1 MGENKNNTDKDQ
13 REEVN
18 KNEKA
23 SKEAVEKREEA
34 LREEAL
40 KKAAQIEQEKLKSLE
55 KKEAKKEE
63 AVEQSK
69 EAVKEGAKGLWQS
82 TKKFFHELL
91 DFREDTDRDATLAAI
106 KGDIPFKGAT
116 AWILICSIFVASVG
130 LNANS
135 TAVVIG
141 AMLISPL
148 MGPILGIG
156 LSVAINDIDTL
167 KKSLVNFGV
176 MIGLSLMTAFLFF
189 YTFPLNEETSELL
202 GRVKPDI
209 RDVLIAFFGGLALII
224 ARTKRG
230 TIASVIFGV
239 AIATA
244 LMPPLCTAGYGL
256 SQGNFKYFFNAMY
269 LFTINTIFIALATFL
284 VIKILGFPMLRYAN
298 SASRKRTGRI
308 AAVLAVIV
316 MIPAVYTFIDVL
328 KENKFNTA
336 AKSFVDNELGALPHA
351 DYIKKSGVFTY
362 TSNDEEGSTL
372 VFNSFGLD
380 EIPESTIDLL
390 RNRMKSYG
398 ALKNSK
404 LIFNQNRFKNL
415 DNLKFMSQ
423 LRYRDSL
430 DLLSQ
435 SEKISFL
442 EDKVRKLSKYEALQI
457 PFQELSKEVK
467 INYENLESLSY
478 ASVISSNFSKIDTVA
493 VFTAKWSNSA
503 KEDEIVKEKDK
514 LYRWLKQ
521 KYSLDTLIV
530 KREN

>member
-1 MGENKNNTDKDQ
+1 MEEDKEKIEKSVK
-13 REEVN
+13 EEAE
-18 KNEKA
+18 KKEKA
-23 SKEAVEKREEA
+23 LKQEKEKREKE
-34 LREEAL
+34 LKEEAL
-40 KKAAQIEQEKLKSLE
+40 KKASEEEQAKVKTLK
-55 KKEAKKEE
+55 KDDAKKEQ

-69 EAVKEGAKGLWQS
+69 AAVKQGAKGLWNS
-82 TKKFFHELL
+82 TEVFFHELL
-91 DFREDTDRDATLAAI
+91 DFRDDTDRDATLAAI

-167 KKSLVNFGV
+167 KKSLINFGV
-176 MIGLSLMTAFLFF
+176 MIVLSLLTAFLFF
-189 YTFPLNEETSELL
+189 YLFPLSQDTSELL

-230 TIASVIFGV
+230 TVASVIFGV

-269 LFTINTIFIALATFL
+269 LFTINTIFIALATFI
-284 VIKILGFPMLRYAN
+284 VVKILGFPMLKYAN
-298 SASRKRTGRI
+298 SARRKRTGRI

-316 MIPAVYTFIDVL
+316 MIPAVYTFVDVL
-328 KENKFNTA
+328 KENKFDTA
-336 AKSFVDNELGALPHA
+336 AKNFMDNELGAMPHA
-351 DYIKKSGVFTY
+351 NYIKKNGIPTY
-362 TSNDEEGSTL
+362 NADKKGGSTL
-372 VFNSFGLD
+372 VFNSYGLD
-380 EIPESTIDLL
+380 EIPESTIALL
-390 RNRMKSYG
+390 RNRMQTYG
-398 ALKNSK
+398 PLKNTK

-435 SEKISFL
+435 SEKINFL
-442 EDKVRKLSKYEALQI
+442 EDKVIKLSKYEASQI
-457 PFQELSKEVK
+457 PFEELAKEVK
-467 INYENLESLSY
+467 INYEDIERLSY
-478 ASVISSNFSKIDTVA
+478 SSVISSNFDKLDTVA
-493 VFTAKWSNSA
+493 VFTAEWKPTVKGEQIN
-503 KEDEIVKEKDK
+503 KEKDK

-521 KYSLDTLIV
+521 KYSLDTLVV
-530 KREN
+530 KQE